1 MQGVEGKM
9 QGRDADT
16 VSLVGGSKGVEWRVT
31 HEGAKDGM
39 SYRLG
44 AVYTGARGV
53 FAPGSRKFFCG
64 MV

>member
-1 MQGVEGKM
+1 MR
-9 QGRDADT
+9 GRDADT

-31 HEGAKDGM
+31 HEGVKDGM
-39 SYRLG
+39 SCELG

-53 FAPGSRKFFCG
+53 FVQGRGKSFCD